1 MLCQT
6 GQSETGKYTYLDH
19 PFPSQYPLKQYSHS
33 LPDPFTVAIEL
44 RSSNDGHTLPLY
56 MKFLGA
62 WAMHDQAMVMIK
74 KIRFDAEQ

>member
-1 MLCQT
+1 
-6 GQSETGKYTYLDH
+6 
-19 PFPSQYPLKQYSHS
+19 
-33 LPDPFTVAIEL
+33 VAIEL

-74 KIRFDAEQ
+74 EIRFDAEQ